1 MNEIKEKKLNYY
13 PEIVS
18 LESSERIIYQM
29 KNNIVKIY
37 LNNES
42 KGTGFF
48 CRIPYINN
56 KELNV
61 LITNNYVINL
71 ELDKI
76 IISINNDNEIK
87 EIELKNRIKYTNKEY
102 DITIIEIKEE
112 DNINNYLEIDENIM
126 KKDKNIIYINNSI
139 YILQYPRSKKLGVSY
154 GILKGIYEDKK
165 YNFNHICSTEEGSSG
180 SPIINLINNKV
191 IGIQKE
197 SNNQNSYNVG
207 LFLNYAIEDFIY
219 NINNKYI
226 IKELNE
232 RFNLNLNDTEN
243 LEKLKIR
250 WKGINID
257 KLDKMRID
265 NLKELDL
272 SNNDI
277 SDIKVLEK
285 VKFENLEKLDLSHNQ
300 ISDIKVLKKV
310 KFENLEILDL
320 SWNEISDI
328 KILEKVKFEN
338 LKELYLYNNKISDIK
353 VLEIVK
359 FENLEILKLSGNQ
372 ISDIK
377 VLEKVKFE
385 NLEILYLSFNNIS
398 DIKVLEK
405 VKFENL
411 NELYLSVN
419 KISDIKVLEKVKFGN
434 LEKLDLSV
442 NKISDIKVLEK
453 IKFENLKVLDLSQN
467 QINKNEYSSLI
478 DNLNYLR
485 F

>member
-56 KELNV
+56 KELKV
-61 LITNNYVINL
+61 LITNNYKIGLDMEKIVITL
-71 ELDKI
+71 
-76 IISINNDNEIK
+76 NNDNEIK

-126 KKDKNIIYINNSI
+126 KKDKNMIYINNSI
-139 YILQYPRSKKLGVSY
+139 YILQYPRIQKLGVSY

-197 SNNQNSYNVG
+197 SNNKNSYNVG
-207 LFLNYAIEDFIY
+207 LFLNYAIEDFIN

-353 VLEIVK
+353 VLE
-359 FENLEILKLSGNQ
+359 
-372 ISDIK
+372 
-377 VLEKVKFE
+377 KVKFE

-419 KISDIKVLEKVKFGN
+419 KISDIRVLEKVKFGN